1 MDVRKILNSEVQIQP
16 LQRYSMAV
24 KFRLLFVI
32 LALLLLHACQVSN
45 PEPAQTTQTPTAQ
58 TAEAVVSGTVTYRQK
73 IALPP
78 DAVVRIEIID
88 ASERVR
94 DFVVVAEQTIK
105 NPGAVPIKFQLR
117 YAPEKIDPNHQYRLL
132 ARIEDASG
140 KALFTSSKAYPV
152 ISKGSASS
160 LEVIVDQT
168 R

>member
-1 MDVRKILNSEVQIQP
+1 
-16 LQRYSMAV
+16 MAV
-24 KFRLLFVI
+24 KFRILYVI
-32 LALLLLHACQVSN
+32 PLLLLLHACQVSN
-45 PEPAQTTQTPTAQ
+45 PEPVPNTQTTTTQTPTAQ
-58 TAEAVVSGTVTYRQK
+58 TVEPEVSGTITYRQK

-88 ASERVR
+88 VSERVR

-105 NPGAVPIKFQLR
+105 NPGAVPIKFQISCPPDR
-117 YAPEKIDPNHQYRLL
+117 IDPNHQYRLL
-132 ARIEDASG
+132 ARIEDSSG

-152 ISKGSASS
+152 ISKGSANT